1 MDINALSLVAA
12 LVSAA
17 EGEGSSDLSRIPEVV
32 SVAQQIRGLRQ
43 RHVGHSVVVSLIAA
57 GRGVPALPP
66 LPTLSER
73 VAFFA
78 ASFFKPT
85 TTLTAASLGYIQ
97 VHRRVFKQLAAL
109 IAAANGVDDQLYHAS
124 SQQNAWKRKRAE
136 SPTRRSPSPVRS
148 PAYSM
153 SASDLEFMP
162 ADAQQ
167 AALSLLMDPT
177 TSPLAV
183 YLLNAFPPS
192 FITSNIELHKHIL
205 SGLQKQSSTST
216 EVFNMIQPPYYNL
229 NPTQPLP
236 PYITSAIIFLIESGE
251 VQITPILKSNPPI
264 LAEVLTSINDSWTI
278 IVTGIE
284 AVFDKHPG
292 SIGFSRRGSSN
303 SSSEILA
310 QQEALSKSM
319 IASKAVLKVASLCG
333 VIIASSHSQYKA
345 ITSVAKLT
353 TLKWLLFEIFKFFE
367 SIESNPDIELDDD
380 TFVEGPLPLLTS
392 IIGDLDKQYQPLALK
407 LSVEDLMSRMSHF
420 SERTLSKILDL
431 ALSPFG
437 YSATTDWEWV
447 SLTKAQCLSNKIF
460 SVAVEEPEENGV
472 PDSKDTLSTTTA
484 YYTSSVAP
492 QFVTDSE
499 SLTKFEK
506 ATTLDKCNCIALD
519 CEWRPD
525 SFKLAGE
532 PDAAAATLQVAV
544 SKINDK
550 GQFEDTSCFVFGLL
564 EVSESDFIRL
574 IGPLFENESVLKL
587 GFGFSEDASRLKLR
601 YPSLNTNIKNMM
613 DLSVVTSRQKAQSL
627 FGSKK
632 RIALN
637 DLVKQYLEVTME
649 KRIRLSNWEMRPLTQ
664 RQLVYAANDTLALL
678 DVYSK
683 MRKAGDLETASG
695 AAAAAAAKANDKKK
709 NKNKKQRM

>member
-43 RHVGHSVVVSLIAA
+43 RHVGHAVVVSLIAA

-66 LPTLSER
+66 LPTSSER

-85 TTLTAASLGYIQ
+85 TTLTAASLGSIQ

-284 AVFDKHPG
+284 AAFDEHPG

-333 VIIASSHSQYKA
+333 VMIASSDSQYKA

-460 SVAVEEPEENGV
+460 SVAVEEPEEME
-472 PDSKDTLSTTTA
+472 SQT
-484 YYTSSVAP
+484 
-492 QFVTDSE
+492 FVSDSE

>member
-1 MDINALSLVAA
+1 
-12 LVSAA
+12 
-17 EGEGSSDLSRIPEVV
+17 
-32 SVAQQIRGLRQ
+32 
-43 RHVGHSVVVSLIAA
+43 
-57 GRGVPALPP
+57 
-66 LPTLSER
+66 
-73 VAFFA
+73 
-78 ASFFKPT
+78 
-85 TTLTAASLGYIQ
+85 
-97 VHRRVFKQLAAL
+97 
-109 IAAANGVDDQLYHAS
+109 
-124 SQQNAWKRKRAE
+124 
-136 SPTRRSPSPVRS
+136 
-148 PAYSM
+148 
-153 SASDLEFMP
+153 
-162 ADAQQ
+162 
-167 AALSLLMDPT
+167 
-177 TSPLAV
+177 
-183 YLLNAFPPS
+183 
-192 FITSNIELHKHIL
+192 
-205 SGLQKQSSTST
+205 
-216 EVFNMIQPPYYNL
+216 
-229 NPTQPLP
+229 
-236 PYITSAIIFLIESGE
+236 
-251 VQITPILKSNPPI
+251 
-264 LAEVLTSINDSWTI
+264 
-278 IVTGIE
+278 
-284 AVFDKHPG
+284 
-292 SIGFSRRGSSN
+292 
-303 SSSEILA
+303 
-310 QQEALSKSM
+310 M
-319 IASKAVLKVASLCG
+319 IASSD
-333 VIIASSHSQYKA
+333 SQYKA

-420 SERTLSKILDL
+420 SERTLSKILSL
-431 ALSPFG
+431 ALNPFG
-437 YSATTDWEWV
+437 YSATTDWKWV
-447 SLTKAQCLSNKIF
+447 SLTKAQCLSNKINAF
-460 SVAVEEPEENGV
+460 SVAVEEPEETVV
-472 PDSKDTLSTTTA
+472 PDSKDILSTTTA
-484 YYTSSVAP
+484 YYTSSIAP
-492 QFVTDSE
+492 QFVSDSE

-550 GQFEDTSCFVFGLL
+550 GQFEDTSCF
-564 EVSESDFIRL
+564 
-574 IGPLFENESVLKL
+574 
-587 GFGFSEDASRLKLR
+587 
-601 YPSLNTNIKNMM
+601 
-613 DLSVVTSRQKAQSL
+613 SL